1 MKPSRNK
8 ASRNKL
14 NRQHRAPGKPLKKGK
29 YIQIEE
35 DIIMVLQQLWLF
47 LWQLY
52 SYWLESN
59 QSSALID
66 KLWLHLLISGS
77 NLMFL
82 KKMFCISFKYYLF
95 FRDGKGHAHGESHYR
110 CSYDF
115 VARNSSE
122 LSVLKGETLEVHT
135 LNYGWWSEYK
145 SRFQIQKYV
154 TQLGWWESSFR
165 RWLTHQN
172 VGGSVGTAMAR

>member
-8 ASRNKL
+8 VSRKKL
-14 NRQHRAPGKPLKKGK
+14 NRQHRAPGRPLKKCK
-29 YIQIEE
+29 YIQIEQ

-47 LWQLY
+47 LWRLY

-59 QSSALID
+59 QSNAFSG
-66 KLWLHLLISGS
+66 KPWLRLLISGS
-77 NLMFL
+77 NFMFIFF
-82 KKMFCISFKYYLF
+82 MFCISFKYYLF
-95 FRDGKGHAHGESHYR
+95 FRDGNGHAHGESHYR

-135 LNYGWWSEYK
+135 LKYGWRSEYK
-145 SRFQIQKYV
+145 SRV
-154 TQLGWWESSFR
+154 
-165 RWLTHQN
+165 
-172 VGGSVGTAMAR
+172 